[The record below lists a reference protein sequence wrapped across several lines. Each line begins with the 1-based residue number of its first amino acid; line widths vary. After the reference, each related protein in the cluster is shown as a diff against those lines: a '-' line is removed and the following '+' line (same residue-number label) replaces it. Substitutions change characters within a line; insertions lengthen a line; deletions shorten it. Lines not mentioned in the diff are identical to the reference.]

1 MVNRD
6 KLDRI
11 LASEE
16 ELVPSSGFVASVMQ
30 RVREEAAAPAPIP
43 FPWKRLVPAMVMIVA
58 ALVWCAVKLVQQ
70 GVPELHSLGQI
81 QPHLPVALTGPTEGL
96 GWVAAALVISLLS
109 WLLTRRLIGRSGLI

>member
-6 KLDRI
+6 KLDWI
-11 LASEE
+11 LTSEE
-16 ELVPSSGFVASVMQ
+16 ELVPSSGFVASVME
-30 RVREEAAAPAPIP
+30 RVREETAAPAPIP

-58 ALVWCAVKLVQQ
+58 ALLWCAVKLVQQ
-70 GVPELHSLGQI
+70 GVPELHSLEQI

-96 GWVAAALVISLLS
+96 AWVAAALVVSLLS